1 MLAGASRLMPVFSS
15 FRRVY
20 REMDITEDPHV
31 LQLLATIPPDQKR
44 LVETIEN
51 KSTHSHHQMRKIM
64 GKAEHILAEY
74 GVWPTEWYI
83 KTVVQRSVEAAESR
97 ADKFVLMGWS
107 EDEKLY
113 LRDTLA
119 MIDLPS
125 DLGAIEGRV
134 TDKVDKLIEVLLEQY
149 HGDEGGKDFSGLVFV
164 QQRVGVTILAEIIKT
179 HPRTANVFNVGT
191 LVGAADNC
199 ANSGR
204 LIYEL
209 SSTSDQNQTIG
220 GFRTGRKNLVISTS
234 VVEEGLDIPA
244 CHLVVCYSLPPNV
257 KSFIQRRGR
266 ARRVRSSYFLMIEGG
281 SDMEGKI
288 DKLKK
293 LEQEMIAEYLDET
306 RKLQEILDREDDEAD
321 RDGIISD
328 GVNRKFFIRST
339 GYVYTFFR

>member
-1 MLAGASRLMPVFSS
+1 
-15 FRRVY
+15 
-20 REMDITEDPHV
+20 MDITEDPHV
-31 LQLLATIPPDQKR
+31 LMLLATTPCDQKR

-74 GVWPTEWYI
+74 GIWPTEWYI
-83 KTVVQRSVEAAESR
+83 KTVVQRSAEAAEAR
-97 ADKFVLMGWS
+97 EDMFVLMGWS
-107 EDEKLY
+107 EEEKVY
-113 LRDTLA
+113 LKDTLA
-119 MIDLPS
+119 KINLPS
-125 DLGAIEGRV
+125 DLGPIEGRV
-134 TDKVDKLIEVLLEQY
+134 ANKVDQLIEVLLEEY
-149 HGDEGGKDFSGLVFV
+149 HGDEGGKDFAGLVFV

-179 HPRTANVFNVGT
+179 HPRTMNVFDVGT

-220 GFRTGRKNLVISTS
+220 GFRSGRKNLVISTS

-281 SDMEGKI
+281 SDMQGKI
-288 DKLKK
+288 EKLKK
-293 LEQEMIAEYLDET
+293 LEQEMIAEYLNET
-306 RKLQEILDREDDEAD
+306 RKLQAILDREDEEAD
-321 RDGIISD
+321 ADGIISD
-328 GVNRKFFIRST
+328 GVNRKFFIEST
-339 GYVYTFFR
+339 GYVDTCFC